1 MPLLTN
7 WPPVVVGIVL
17 VAVFA
22 LFVRGRW
29 PVELIALG
37 GAAVLLLTGIL
48 STADLLACFSNP
60 APVAIGALFILSA
73 ALDRTGVIMK
83 LGLWFN
89 RMAAGSER
97 RALAIMLIVV
107 PLVSA
112 FVNNTPLVV
121 ILLPVILAFCKES
134 GAKPSRLLIPLSYGA
149 ILGGTI
155 TMAGTSTN
163 LLVDGMAHRLGLP
176 SFYLFSIAPLGMV
189 FVLVGGLY
197 VWFVGIRLLP
207 VRDTLSTLLDASTGR
222 EFLLQAVI
230 PPRSRLIGR
239 TAVTAVEGRS
249 KSFQILE
256 VKRRGQILDEPL
268 NQLILQEGDRL
279 LMRTG
284 RSGVT
289 ALRETAEFHMG
300 LDSDAAADLSPM
312 EQREAVLMEGM
323 VGPNSRYVGRT
334 FAEIAF
340 RRKYGVIVLAVH
352 REGYNITSEFDRLRL
367 DFGDTLLVEGAR
379 DAIDRLKAERDFIPL
394 SEPARKEYRTNRAGF
409 AIGGVGLFIL
419 LSVVDFGWF
428 GLPVGR
434 LQMFSAAFLAALF
447 VVGAG
452 CLTPRAA
459 YEAIEWRI
467 LLLIVGMLGIGSALE
482 STGAASS
489 FARMVS
495 AWFLDYGPFVM
506 LSAVYLM
513 TSLLTELVSN
523 NAVAVVMT
531 PIAIRIAEA
540 ADASPMPFV
549 VAVMFGASA
558 SFSTPIGYQ
567 TNTYVFGAGGYYF
580 RDFLKVGLPLN
591 LLLWAVATLLIP
603 VFWPF

>member
-7 WPPVVVGIVL
+7 WPPYLVGIVL
-17 VAVFA
+17 IAVFA
-22 LFVRGRW
+22 LLVRGRW

-37 GAAVLLLTGIL
+37 GAAALLLTGVL
-48 STADLLACFSNP
+48 STPDLLACFSNP

-163 LLVDGMAHRLGLP
+163 LLVDGMANRLGLP
-176 SFYLFSIAPLGMV
+176 SFHLFSIAPLGLV
-189 FVLVGGLY
+189 FVAVGGLY
-197 VWFVGIRLLP
+197 VWIVGIRLLP

-256 VKRRGQILDEPL
+256 VKRRGQILDTPL

-279 LMRTG
+279 LVRTG

-300 LDSDAAADLSPM
+300 LDSADAADLSPM

-334 FAEIAF
+334 FAEISF

-367 DFGDTLLVEGAR
+367 DFGDTLLLEGAR

-394 SEPARKEYRTNRAGF
+394 SEPARKEYRTDKAGF
-409 AIGGVGLFIL
+409 AIGGVALFIL

-428 GLPVGR
+428 GLPIGR

-467 LLLIVGMLGIGSALE
+467 LMLIVGMLGIGSALE

-489 FARMVS
+489 LARMVS
-495 AWFLDYGPFVM
+495 TWFLDYGPLVM